1 MIKNSLKT
9 LLASSLLA
17 ASIFAAGCANGAP
30 AETPGETAA
39 QAEEGTASA
48 EDTEPAAFPTE
59 EEHEEDEEPAVY
71 GDTASVTL
79 GEYKNLAVNRVMAE
93 VTEEEVDSQIEQLG
107 EYLRQLPDFKPKSW
121 DALNQFFLSEL
132 DRMEQAT

>member
-39 QAEEGTASA
+39 Q
-48 EDTEPAAFPTE
+48 TERCTPETRLKIYCYIAAAGLLWSNWCEYKRRMGVEF
-59 EEHEEDEEPAVY
+59 
-71 GDTASVTL
+71 
-79 GEYKNLAVNRVMAE
+79 GEYADFQYECAKKYYGIAAQERKLLQG
-93 VTEEEVDSQIEQLG
+93 SGKG
-107 EYLRQLPDFKPKSW
+107 ETGS
-121 DALNQFFLSEL
+121 
-132 DRMEQAT
+132 